1 MLKKTGAFYE
11 IISYNARVHAGVI
24 AALTVLGFIAY
35 SNIFSVP
42 FFFDDVNINK
52 YTDFIAWNSQR
63 SLVVN
68 TFALNYKLGGN
79 TVTGYHLVNIII
91 HIINAV
97 LIYGLLCLVQKTPFF
112 EGKVKHSLLAPFFA
126 AMLFVAHPIA
136 IQAVTL
142 TIQRFTLLSTTLYLL
157 TILLYTMWRLKD
169 GQRTALVYYILSL
182 CVYLLSIR
190 AKETVITLPA
200 VLFIYEFCFF
210 KGDKYRRMKFILPY
224 VAIAS
229 LIVIDYFKFSLFVE
243 SPTVTVEQNAD
254 MLQQNANLPSSQSF
268 ENHAQFLFTQLRV
281 IVTYIRMLILPYGL
295 TIIHNFTISRV
306 FLDLKVISSLI
317 VIVSLAGA
325 ACYLFYK
332 SHSEKKFLEM
342 EPCTIRLL
350 SFGVAWFFITLLPQS
365 SIIST
370 QNWIIL
376 EHRVYLPAIGFI
388 AVISAIGAEIVNRR
402 FNKIYLI
409 VYLPAA
415 LLITTLCA
423 ITYTN
428 NSKWQTETS
437 VWEDNALK
445 EPLHH
450 YVHILLGNVYLSN
463 KRFDDAA
470 KQYKIALKLKP
481 DDPINHNNIG
491 NIYLRNGDVNA
502 AFSEFSEAIRLKPDY
517 AEAHNNLGNV
527 YIAKK
532 DLEKAFAEYKE
543 AVNIR
548 KDYVEALNNMGSV
561 YFKQGKPDEAFKYYE
576 RALQINP
583 NSPETHSNLAAYY
596 IHKGVLN
603 KAYEH
608 YSATLILDPYNSTAK
623 AYVDLLKEYR

>member
-1 MLKKTGAFYE
+1 MQKKTGAFFE
-11 IISYNARVHAGVI
+11 IISYRAEVHAGFI

-52 YTDFIAWNSQR
+52 YTFFIAWNSQR

-68 TFALNYKLGGN
+68 TFALNYKLGGHS
-79 TVTGYHLVNIII
+79 VMGYHLVNIIL

-97 LIYGLLCLVQKTPFF
+97 LIYALLVLIQRTLYF
-112 EGKVKHSLLAPFFA
+112 EGKIKHSRLAPFFA
-126 AMLFVAHPIA
+126 AMVFVTHPIA

-157 TILLYTMWRLKD
+157 AILFYTMWRLKD
-169 GQRTALVYYILSL
+169 GRTAAVYYILSL

-210 KGDKYRRMKFILPY
+210 KGNNRKRILFLLPY
-224 VAIAS
+224 CIIAS
-229 LIVIDYFKFSLFVE
+229 LIVVDYFKFSLFAASQDV
-243 SPTVTVEQNAD
+243 PVQQNTYT
-254 MLQQNANLPSSQSF
+254 MRQNANLPSSQNF
-268 ENHAQFLFTQLRV
+268 ENRAQFFFIQLRV
-281 IVTYIRMLILPYGL
+281 IVTYTRMLILPYGL
-295 TIIHNFTISRV
+295 TLIHHFTVSKS
-306 FLDLKVISSLI
+306 FFDLKVISSLI
-317 VIVSLAGA
+317 AIVSLAGA
-325 ACYLFYK
+325 ACFLFYK
-332 SHSEKKFLEM
+332 AHSEKKILEM
-342 EPCTIRLL
+342 EPYTMRLM
-350 SFGVAWFFITLLPQS
+350 SFGIAWFFVTLLPQS

-370 QNWIIL
+370 ENWIIL
-376 EHRVYLPAIGFI
+376 EHRLYMPAIGFA
-388 AVISAIGAEIVNRR
+388 AVISALSTEIAKRQFKNR
-402 FNKIYLI
+402 YLT
-409 VYLPAA
+409 VYLPCAI
-415 LLITTLCA
+415 LIITLCA
-423 ITYTN
+423 ITHTN
-428 NSKWQTETS
+428 NSKWQSETS
-437 VWEDNALK
+437 VWEDNARK

-532 DLEKAFAEYKE
+532 DLEKAFTEYEK
-543 AVNIR
+543 AVNIN
-548 KDYVEALNNMGSV
+548 KDYVEALNNLGNV

-576 RALQINP
+576 KAVKINP
-583 NSPETHSNLAAYY
+583 NSAETHSNLGAFY
-596 IHKGVLN
+596 IQKGILN
-603 KAYEH
+603 KAYEQ
-608 YSATLILDPYNSTAK
+608 YTQTIKLDPYNSNAK
-623 AYVDLLKEYR
+623 AYVDLLKQYK